1 MDGEHAPFLGWSNG
15 CMAVISRI
23 MWTAADGGQSPD
35 ELLQGATR
43 AIAPWAL
50 ESDEVDLPESGEV
63 TFERS
68 GVANPGIRTVRAQ
81 RVAEPS
87 GLVVDVEDDDGTGAV
102 WGVHV
107 RIAVADGHLLVWV
120 DNTLESETV
129 SAPVSVGRPRVV
141 DALLGVGDR
150 PRLGASA
157 LLSEAQEISAE
168 GVAVL
173 DELLQNPERALP
185 VVVVTCPWT
194 GFDDHLRYRA
204 GNLARRL
211 TGLATVV
218 MLDPGAQ
225 DALKAALPERLGVWG
240 GAVRVYAP
248 GSLDSPAAHRL
259 YSGDLLGQ
267 RGVEPI
273 VNWVTSLSS
282 RRRPDHRLR
291 AVHHAVTQPDRTVWA
306 AEVEELRRER
316 DQFQTQL
323 DNEIIERAEV
333 EAELN
338 RALVLV
344 RRLRQLGFESGM
356 AQEVTQAEQDA
367 EQAGETLMTVSEAV
381 GRARD
386 ELSEFLVIPH
396 GADRELDSVDAAP
409 NALAWGNTVWRGL
422 GALADYAR
430 DVRSGAFSGGFWN
443 WCVREGSW
451 PATTKKLAMSE
462 SESVENS
469 TKLFSKRCFK
479 VDEAVDPSG
488 ELYMGAHLKISEGGG
503 SLAPRVYFHDDTGGK
518 TKRMHVG
525 FIGPH
530 YLVPNTKS

>member
-1 MDGEHAPFLGWSNG
+1 MASRGWSNG

-23 MWTAADGGQSPD
+23 MWTAGDGGQSTD
-35 ELLQGATR
+35 EVLHAAAR

-50 ESDEVDLPESGEV
+50 ESDDADLPEAGEI

-68 GVANPGIRTVRAQ
+68 GAANPGIRTVRAQ
-81 RVAEPS
+81 RVEEPS

-102 WGVHV
+102 WGVHL
-107 RIAVADGHLLVWV
+107 RIAVADGHLLAWV

-141 DALLGVGDR
+141 DALLGVGEK

-157 LLSEAQEISAE
+157 LLSEAQEVPAE
-168 GVAVL
+168 AVTVL
-173 DELLQNPERALP
+173 RELLHNPERGLP

-194 GFDDHLRYRA
+194 GFDDHLRSRA
-204 GNLARRL
+204 QNLAKRL

-225 DALKAALPERLGVWG
+225 DALKATLPNRLGVWG

-248 GSLDSPAAHRL
+248 GSIDSPAAHRL
-259 YSGDLLGQ
+259 YSGDLLRQ

-273 VNWVTSLSS
+273 VNWVTALSS

-291 AVHHAVTQPDRTVWA
+291 AVHHAVTQPDRTVSA
-306 AEVEELRRER
+306 TEVEELRKER

-356 AQEVTQAEQDA
+356 SQEVMQAEQDA
-367 EQAGETLMTVSEAV
+367 EQTGETLMTVSEAV
-381 GRARD
+381 SRARD
-386 ELSEFLVIPH
+386 ELSEFLAIPD
-396 GADRELDSVDAAP
+396 GADRNLDSVDAAP

-451 PATTKKLAMSE
+451 PATPKKLAMSE

-469 TKLFSKRCFK
+469 TKLSSKRYFK
-479 VDEAVDPSG
+479 VDEAVDSSG
-488 ELYMGAHLKISEGGG
+488 ELYMSAHLKISEGGG
-503 SLAPRVYFHDDTGGK
+503 ALAPRVYFHDDTGG
-518 TKRMHVG
+518 TTERVHVG
-525 FIGPH
+525 FVGPH
-530 YLVPNTKS
+530 YLVPNTKP